1 MTDIQSYIMLEMV
14 SRGIQKFK
22 TIPIQIEVT
31 SPEMYFDLNKYIY
44 LFCSKDID
52 VVALPTLVEISSP
65 DNVLQFTKTTLQNT
79 ESAQYQFFTEE
90 MQIETKNFG
99 SDNPADFVPFMLEF
113 WKIIP
118 EN

>member
-22 TIPIQIEVT
+22 TVPVQIEVT

-44 LFCSKDID
+44 LFCSTDID

-65 DNVLQFTKTTLQNT
+65 DNVYQFTKTTLQN
-79 ESAQYQFFTEE
+79 SVCSQYQFFTEE
-90 MQIETKNFG
+90 MQISTQNFG
-99 SDNPADFVPFMLEF
+99 SDNPSDFVPFFLEF

-118 EN
+118 ND